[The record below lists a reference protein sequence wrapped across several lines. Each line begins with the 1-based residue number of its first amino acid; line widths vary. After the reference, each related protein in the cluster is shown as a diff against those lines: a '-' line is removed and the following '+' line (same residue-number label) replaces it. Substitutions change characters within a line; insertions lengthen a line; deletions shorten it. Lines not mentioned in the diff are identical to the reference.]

1 MPPHPAF
8 PAPKRGKG
16 QDVVPLFS
24 SNWPQVHSNPP
35 ASAYRNTLPHPDPFL
50 SCVNMNKSTPCRTEG
65 PPRSL
70 CTIVCPSMVT
80 RPGSEQVIA
89 TESRTGRGP
98 HLQILT
104 LPPLNT
110 SGRRASEMQK
120 KENPL
125 TACVP
130 CPSTWS
136 SLPCVPRSSDVTEL
150 SLEESFAFHRRGETG
165 SGKLMTLAQATQMAN
180 SRAGI

>member
-136 SLPCVPRSSDVTEL
+136 SLACVPRLLMSPSLVWKNHLHFTE
-150 SLEESFAFHRRGETG
+150 EGKQAQG
-165 SGKLMTLAQATQMAN
+165 S
-180 SRAGI
+180 